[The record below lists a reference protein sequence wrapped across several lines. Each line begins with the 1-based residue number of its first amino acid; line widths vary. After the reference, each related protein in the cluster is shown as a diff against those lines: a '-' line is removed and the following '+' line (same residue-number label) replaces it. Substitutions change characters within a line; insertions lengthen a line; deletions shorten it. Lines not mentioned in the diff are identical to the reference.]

1 MHSYVASSADCVTCL
16 SGLVT
21 DRSGLPDMDVFGLP
35 IPCVNL
41 EFQEVLS
48 WLFFCVVSPHFLFFF
63 FFARLI

>member
-1 MHSYVASSADCVTCL
+1 MHSYVALSADCVTCL

-21 DRSGLPDMDVFGLP
+21 DRSGLPDVDVFGLP

-48 WLFFCVVSPHFLFFF
+48 WLFFCVVSPPFFF
-63 FFARLI
+63 FSSVRLI